1 MVRVWKSVM
10 GQNYSAEGIV
20 TAVQKGWHGE
30 LLIFVD
36 GDWYEADNDL
46 ENRCTVL
53 KRAPERG

>member
-1 MVRVWKSVM
+1 M